1 MTIEIKKQNLFDV
14 SEDYFLAH
22 CISKDYA
29 LGAGIAVEFE
39 KRFNLKSRL
48 QNYNNGH
55 FTDCIVIGRV
65 FNLVTKA
72 KYWQKPTYDSLTS
85 ALEIMKFQMQTYEIK
100 KIAMPKIGC
109 GLDGLQWGRVEE
121 IIKAVFQD
129 VNCEILVCYL

>member
-39 KRFNLKSRL
+39 KRFHLKSKL
-48 QNYNNGH
+48 KKLDNGN
-55 FTDCIVIGRV
+55 FVDCILIGRV

-72 KYWQKPTYDSLTS
+72 KYWQKPTYESLTA
-85 ALEIMKFQMQTYEIK
+85 ALEIMKFQIQTYGIK
-100 KIAMPKIGC
+100 KVAMPKIGC

>member
-39 KRFNLKSRL
+39 KRFHLKSKL
-48 QNYNNGH
+48 KNYNNGN
-55 FTDCIVIGRV
+55 FSDCIVIGRV